1 MKKLALIALIAIST
15 ASLTGCYEV
24 ADGEKIGMIT
34 RVSQQ
39 GVFCKTWEAEIIRG
53 GFSGGSGVNGQ
64 AFHFTIE
71 NPELVKQVQSAMEK
85 QVEVKIHYKTEMN
98 SFCRSSSGDSF
109 VQSIETINNTPAQA
123 SNSVTPAGTGYD
135 KDKVIRL
142 LQVQAELIN
151 ELAKK

>member
-1 MKKLALIALIAIST
+1 MKKLALIALIVS
-15 ASLTGCYEV
+15 SVFLTGCYEV

-53 GFSGGSGVNGQ
+53 GFSAGSGVNGQ

-71 NPELVKQVQSAMEK
+71 NPELVKEVQNAMEK
-85 QVEVKIHYKTEMN
+85 QVEVKIHYKSDMT
-98 SFCRSSSGDSF
+98 SFCRSDSGDSF
-109 VQSIETINNTPAQA
+109 IQSIETINNTQA
-123 SNSVTPAGTGYD
+123 SATVTSDNIGYD